1 MKKSTSPLRLEI
13 SRAARARQLNWQA
26 IEQTRRLKKSKKR
39 ASKSGHARL
48 EPDSASETPRPTSD
62 ADSAE

>member
-26 IEQTRRLKKSKKR
+26 IEQTRRLKKSNKR
-39 ASKSGHARL
+39 ASKSAHARL
-48 EPDSASETPRPTSD
+48 DTDSASETPRRTGEPE
-62 ADSAE
+62 SAQ

>member
-48 EPDSASETPRPTSD
+48 EPDSVSETPRAAGKSD
-62 ADSAE
+62 PAE

>member
-26 IEQTRRLKKSKKR
+26 IEQARLSRTRITTN
-39 ASKSGHARL
+39 GNARL
-48 EPDSASETPRPTSD
+48 ESSSVDAVARVKSET
-62 ADSAE
+62 DSAE